1 MRKSPF
7 LFTQEAPIGLTLAEA
22 LKSWCGGGETPDPAV
37 ALVYTPRR
45 CEFAILDSGSRLI
58 RVEVCAQNRA
68 AIVPVNVEEVF
79 EARVFNRKAELRWLN
94 DPTDKHRTVVVAETP
109 VSWLKADPSPTPCVG
124 TIRQRYVIW
133 GQAHGPD
140 DLPDDYPAGW
150 TRFST
155 AQVGALDVPV
165 GGLDRG
171 ARAALLAR
179 EYLRVKDA
187 HGNDEHGNVTVF
199 EERLRGIVL
208 APVLARGTRSAAG
221 RNQNR

>member
-1 MRKSPF
+1 MS
-7 LFTQEAPIGLTLAEA
+7 
-22 LKSWCGGGETPDPAV
+22 
-37 ALVYTPRR
+37 
-45 CEFAILDSGSRLI
+45 SG
-58 RVEVCAQNRA
+58 AK
-68 AIVPVNVEEVF
+68 P
-79 EARVFNRKAELRWLN
+79 
-94 DPTDKHRTVVVAETP
+94 
-109 VSWLKADPSPTPCVG
+109 
-124 TIRQRYVIW
+124 
-133 GQAHGPD
+133 HGPD

-208 APVLARGTRSAAG
+208 APVLARGMRSTAG
-221 RNQNR
+221 RNQN